1 MEMDVKEIER
11 QKRAR
16 EIAATVISGG
26 SVQPADVGIEPIG
39 GMTNRNYRVTV
50 AGQPYVVR
58 IPGEGTEEYVDR
70 KADEQASRITSDLGV
85 NAPLVYYDPTSGVQI
100 TKFIANG
107 VTMSA
112 EVFADPDAV
121 RRAARSF
128 HKLHTSGAKFRNRFD
143 EKVIAQ
149 SYLELLAKK
158 SAPLP
163 EGYARVQQEA
173 ERIRAALAKS
183 CGEHVA
189 CHNDPAPENLIDTGE
204 RVYILDWEFGGN
216 NDPYW
221 DLADLAVE
229 TGFSEEQDR
238 ILLAAYL
245 GREPTPSEY
254 GRIVLHKSLVFLLWT
269 LWGVLQEA
277 NKNPRP
283 AYHFKSYW
291 DYAMDRFVRCQE
303 IMNAENFGRLLDAV
317 NKGE

>member
-1 MEMDVKEIER
+1 MDIQEQER
-11 QKRAR
+11 QNRAR
-16 EIAATVISGG
+16 TIASTVITGG
-26 SVQPADVGIEPIG
+26 NIKPTDVGIEPLG

-50 AGQPYVVR
+50 GETRYVVR

-70 KADEQASRITSDLGV
+70 RSDEQASRITSDLGV
-85 NAPLVYYDPTSGVQI
+85 NAPLVFYDASTGVQI
-100 TKFIANG
+100 TKFIENG

-112 EVFADPDAV
+112 TVFADLGAV
-121 RRAARSF
+121 RRAALSF

-149 SYLELLAKK
+149 EYLDILAKK
-158 SAPLP
+158 NSPLP
-163 EGYARVQQEA
+163 DGYDRVQREA
-173 ERIRAALAKS
+173 ESIRAALAQS
-183 CGEHVA
+183 CGEFVA
-189 CHNDPAPENLIDTGE
+189 CHNDPAPENLIDTGD

-216 NDPYW
+216 NDPFW

-238 ILLAAYL
+238 TLLAAYL
-245 GREPTPSEY
+245 GREPKLNEY
-254 GRIVLHKSLVFLLWT
+254 GRLVLQKSLVFLLWT

-291 DYAMDRFVRCQE
+291 DYAMDRFTRCQQ
-303 IMNAENFGRLLDAV
+303 IMNADNFGSLVEAV
-317 NKGE
+317 RKGE

>member
-1 MEMDVKEIER
+1 MDVQEIER

-16 EIAATVISGG
+16 DVAATVISGG
-26 SVQPADVGIEPIG
+26 SVRPDDVAIEPLG

-50 AGQPYVVR
+50 SGSRYVVR

-85 NAPLVYYDPTSGVQI
+85 NAPLVYYDSATGVQI
-100 TKFIANG
+100 TKFIENG

-112 EVFADPDAV
+112 TVFADPDAV
-121 RRAARSF
+121 RRAALSF
-128 HKLHTSGAKFRNRFD
+128 HKLHTSGARFRNRFD
-143 EKVIAQ
+143 EKVVAQ
-149 SYLELLAKK
+149 SYLDLLATK

-163 EGYARVQQEA
+163 EGYERVQREA

-183 CGEHVA
+183 CGGLVA
-189 CHNDPAPENLIDTGE
+189 CHNDPAPENLIDTGQ
-204 RVYILDWEFGGN
+204 RVYILDWEFAGN
-216 NDPYW
+216 NDPFW

-245 GREPTPSEY
+245 GREPTLGEY

-303 IMNAENFGRLLDAV
+303 IMSADNFGTLLDAV
-317 NKGE
+317 NKGTEA

>member
-1 MEMDVKEIER
+1 MDTQEIDR

-16 EIAATVISGG
+16 EIVASVISGG
-26 SVQPADVGIEPIG
+26 SVRPGDVAIELLG

-50 AGQPYVVR
+50 SDVNYVVR

-85 NAPLVYYDPTSGVQI
+85 NAPLVYYDSATGVMI
-100 TKFIANG
+100 TKLIENG
-107 VTMSA
+107 VTMNA
-112 EVFADPDAV
+112 TVFKDPDAV
-121 RRAARSF
+121 RRAALAF

-149 SYLELLAKK
+149 SYLDLLRGKN
-158 SAPLP
+158 SPLP
-163 EGYARVQQEA
+163 EGYDRVQREA
-173 ERIRAALAKS
+173 DTIREALAKA
-183 CGEHVA
+183 CTEHVA
-189 CHNDPAPENLIDTGE
+189 CHNDPAPENLIDTGK
-204 RVYILDWEFGGN
+204 RVHILDWEFAGN
-216 NDPYW
+216 NDAFW

-229 TGFSEEQDR
+229 TNFSEEQDR
-238 ILLAAYL
+238 ILLTAYL
-245 GREPTPSEY
+245 GREPTLSEY
-254 GRIVLHKSLVFLLWT
+254 GRIVLHKSMVFLLWT

-303 IMNAENFGRLLDAV
+303 IMNADNFGKLLEAV
-317 NKGE
+317 RKGS

>member
-1 MEMDVKEIER
+1 MDIQEQER
-11 QKRAR
+11 QNRAR
-16 EIAATVISGG
+16 TIASTVITGG
-26 SVQPADVGIEPIG
+26 NIKPTDVGIEPLG

-50 AGQPYVVR
+50 GETRYVVR

-70 KADEQASRITSDLGV
+70 RSDEQASRITSDLGV
-85 NAPLVYYDPTSGVQI
+85 NAPLVFYDASTGVQI
-100 TKFIANG
+100 TKFIENG

-112 EVFADPDAV
+112 TVFADLGAV
-121 RRAARSF
+121 RRAALSF

-149 SYLELLAKK
+149 EYLDILAKK
-158 SAPLP
+158 NSPLP
-163 EGYARVQQEA
+163 DGYDRVQREA
-173 ERIRAALAKS
+173 ESIRAALAQS
-183 CGEHVA
+183 CGEFVA
-189 CHNDPAPENLIDTGE
+189 CHNDPAPENLIDTGD

-216 NDPYW
+216 NDPFW

-238 ILLAAYL
+238 TLLAAYL
-245 GREPTPSEY
+245 GREPKLNEY
-254 GRIVLHKSLVFLLWT
+254 GRLVLQKSLVFLLWT

-291 DYAMDRFVRCQE
+291 DYAMDRFTRCQK
-303 IMNAENFGRLLDAV
+303 IMNADNFGSLVEAV
-317 NKGE
+317 RKGE